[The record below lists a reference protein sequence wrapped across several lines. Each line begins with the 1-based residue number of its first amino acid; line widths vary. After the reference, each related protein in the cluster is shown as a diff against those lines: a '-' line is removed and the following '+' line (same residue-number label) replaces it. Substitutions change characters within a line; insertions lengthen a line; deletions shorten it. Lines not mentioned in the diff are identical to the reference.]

1 MSKTSVL
8 AVRIDPDVKEKAEQ
22 LYASFGLNLSD
33 AVSMFIHQSLLV
45 KGLPFELKIPQFKG
59 ESSLDDGKF
68 EEISVNLSVEEI
80 REIAKPIAEKYNL
93 KSLYLVGSRARGDN
107 RPDSDYD
114 FCFEMKKPSA
124 IKAAGLMD
132 KLSKA
137 FNTEVDLIDITV
149 ANDELLDRIEKD
161 GILIYEG

>member
-8 AVRIDPDVKEKAEQ
+8 AVRIDPEIKEKAEQ

-45 KGLPFELKIPQFKG
+45 KGLPFELRMPVFKG
-59 ESSLDDGKF
+59 EFSLEDCKF
-68 EEISVNLSVEEI
+68 GEKTIDLDIEEI
-80 REIAKPIAEKYNL
+80 RGIAKPIAEKYDL

-137 FNTEVDLIDITV
+137 FNTEIDLIDRTV
-149 ANDELLDRIEKD
+149 ATGEFLDRINKD
-161 GILIYEG
+161 GVLIYEG

>member
-1 MSKTSVL
+1 MLTM
-8 AVRIDPDVKEKAEQ
+8 RIDPDVKRRLEN
-22 LYASFGLNLSD
+22 LYSSFGLTVSD
-33 AVSMFIHQSLLV
+33 AINMFIHQSLIIG
-45 KGLPFELKIPQFKG
+45 GLPFELKNPVFKG
-59 ESSLDDGKF
+59 EFSLDDGSF
-68 EEISVNLSVEEI
+68 EEKPVNLSIEEI
-80 REIAKPIAEKYNL
+80 REIAKPIAEKYDL

-137 FNTEVDLIDITV
+137 FNTEIDLIDRTV
-149 ANDELLDRIEKD
+149 ATGEFLDRINKD
-161 GILIYEG
+161 GVLIYEG